1 MIGGLG
7 VDRIELPR
15 VEPAAARRASAFVGL
30 GWREVEFATGA
41 LGE

>member
-1 MIGGLG
+1 MIG
-7 VDRIELPR
+7 DRRRPYR
-15 VEPAAARRASAFVGL
+15 APGGARRARRASAFVGL